1 MWSEGTAENVFF
13 VRDGVLHAVDHGVA
27 LAGITRDTVLTL
39 ARDDGIDVVLGGM
52 AALVRAPVE
61 QVHADR
67 TAGWRTAAFVSGY
80 PGSPLGGY
88 DGVIGYWYGKAPGLE
103 RAADAI
109 RHAQYAGTSPRGG
122 VVAFVGDDPS
132 CKFPGLP
139 PGDGPCRAR
148 VRGMLWL
155 PTWGS
160 QRPRVNAA

>member
-1 MWSEGTAENVFF
+1 VTTRPAAHPFDVAIAATAVM
-13 VRDGVLHAVDHGVA
+13 GSQ
-27 LAGITRDTVLTL
+27 I
-39 ARDDGIDVVLGGM
+39 
-52 AALVRAPVE
+52 AALRPTFRY
-61 QVHADR
+61 H
-67 TAGWRTAAFVSGY
+67 GM
-80 PGSPLGGY
+80 
-88 DGVIGYWYGKAPGLE
+88 IGYWYGKAPGLE